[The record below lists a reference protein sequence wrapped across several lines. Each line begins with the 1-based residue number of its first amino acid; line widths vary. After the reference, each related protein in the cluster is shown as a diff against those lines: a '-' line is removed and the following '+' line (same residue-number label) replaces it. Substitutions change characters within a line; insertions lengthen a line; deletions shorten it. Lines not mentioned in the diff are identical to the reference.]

1 MDLFDY
7 KDDIER
13 EKLDDILYEFIRGIF
28 VQFKDELGKLNGT
41 ARHLCTNELFNCLN
55 IEITNLYMDTK
66 SYGFEIP
73 PLDLSQCNFLSLFAL
88 YYCFHR
94 GA

>member
-1 MDLFDY
+1 MC
-7 KDDIER
+7 

-55 IEITNLYMDTK
+55 IEITNLNMNTK
-66 SYGFEIP
+66 LYRFEIP
-73 PLDLSQCNFLSLFAL
+73 PSHLPQ
-88 YYCFHR
+88 
-94 GA
+94 